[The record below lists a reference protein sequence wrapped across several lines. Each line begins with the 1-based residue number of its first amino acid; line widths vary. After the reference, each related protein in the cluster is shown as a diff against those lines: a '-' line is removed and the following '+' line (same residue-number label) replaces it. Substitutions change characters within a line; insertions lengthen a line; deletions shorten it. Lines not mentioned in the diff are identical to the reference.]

1 MKKIKQIYLL
11 IVENPL
17 TVVVGL
23 IALDVLTRIITW
35 LLSLV
40 KLDYSNTWNTI
51 YNIIAGLN
59 FVVLILLI
67 TYGMYYAIRSIFNKK
82 DS

>member
-40 KLDYSNTWNTI
+40 N
-51 YNIIAGLN
+51 
-59 FVVLILLI
+59 
-67 TYGMYYAIRSIFNKK
+67 
-82 DS
+82 